1 MEPLEAMINRL
12 LQHLRDE
19 RAKIELAIAKIRAAE
34 RGETYV
40 VKKRGRKSMG
50 AEERAEVS
58 QRISNYWAK
67 RRAWRDICVVVPA
80 DVEVSPDL
88 EDVLLRAAI
97 RAHMVDSTRRVFCL
111 RRAVEANG

>member
-1 MEPLEAMINRL
+1 MIDRL

-50 AEERAEVS
+50 SEERAEVS
-58 QRISNYWAK
+58 QRIRNYWAV
-67 RRAWRDICVVVPA
+67 RRAMREVCVVVP
-80 DVEVSPDL
+80 DGVEVTREFEDL
-88 EDVLLRAAI
+88 LMRAAA
-97 RAHMVDSTRRVFCL
+97 RAHMVDGTRRLFYL
-111 RRAVEANG
+111 HRAVEANG